1 MTDENLLLEKCLE
14 ITKHVIENDQ
24 RVFINIKIG
33 SSFCFTFNNQEP
45 NEDVKKKSP
54 SVMKRNKERKEVFND
69 KKKDEHKFEPDEVFN
84 SEQSNIEKFKDKK
97 NSYMESEKIC

>member
-45 NEDVKKKSP
+45 NEDLKKKSSSFLKKEQREKG
-54 SVMKRNKERKEVFND
+54 SV
-69 KKKDEHKFEPDEVFN
+69 
-84 SEQSNIEKFKDKK
+84 
-97 NSYMESEKIC
+97 